1 MNIVEVI
8 PITKSVRID
17 TLTYYTTKKV
27 SVGNLVT
34 VPIRK
39 KDVTALVINITDG
52 HDMKESLKSSS
63 YALKKIK
70 GVLKKKLF
78 NKEFIR
84 TVAEVSD
91 YYATSTGLVLNQLS
105 STKII
110 ENSDKIKVVNEI
122 KKIEEKKESLTYVI
136 QADRDDRYSQ
146 YKNYIRERFAQ
157 KESVIFI
164 VPTQSDIDFAEE
176 YITRG
181 IKERVFTLSPSM
193 TKTKLI
199 SLWND
204 SLASEKP
211 VVIITT
217 QTMMHIPRSDVGA
230 IIIERESSPA
240 YKTLRRPYTDGRKVA
255 QIYAKHLGIRLVLG
269 DTLLT
274 IETLN
279 KVTEQVYI
287 ELSSLTFRSLTPA
300 STELIDM
307 TEVENSPTISISSE
321 LVDMLEQAKSENAN
335 SFIFTARKGMF
346 SSVVCDDCKH
356 VRKCT
361 FCSSPLVLHGG
372 PDPTNKDF
380 LFRCHSCGEEQHAG
394 GLCPDCKS
402 WKLTTLGIGIQQVER
417 DIIDL
422 MPDSKVFVLSK
433 DTTST
438 PRKAKLIVDEYYKT
452 PGSILV
458 GTEMSL
464 PYLTENIEYVAVSS
478 LDTLFSLPDFR
489 IRERIMHIL
498 LALRKISFKKLLL
511 QTRHPD
517 EAIFDYGLSGNLISF
532 YREEEKL
539 RERFGY
545 PPFMVL
551 IKITR
556 ADKKEVV
563 ENEMSELEKFFAP
576 HTFHTYPAFTEKVKG
591 LYVMHGLLRLS
602 PNEWVDKELVNKLR
616 MLPPN
621 YRVEVDA
628 QSLL

>member
-8 PITKSVRID
+8 PITKSIRID
-17 TLTYYTTKKV
+17 TLTYYTTKKI

-52 HDMKESLKSSS
+52 KDMKESLRSSKF
-63 YALKKIK
+63 ALKKVK
-70 GVLKKKLF
+70 GILKKKIF
-78 NKEFIR
+78 KKEFIR
-84 TVAEVSD
+84 TVAEISD
-91 YYATSTGLVLNQLS
+91 YYATNTGLVLNQLTS
-105 STKII
+105 KKII
-110 ENSDKIKVVNEI
+110 EGSEKIKIVEQKTPN
-122 KKIEEKKESLTYVI
+122 KEKEESLTYVI

-146 YKNYIRERFAQ
+146 YKNYIRERFAH

-164 VPTQSDIDFAEE
+164 VPTQSDIDFANE
-176 YITRG
+176 YITKG
-181 IKERVFTLSPSM
+181 INNRVFTLSS
-193 TKTKLI
+193 TYSKTKLI
-199 SLWND
+199 STWNKI
-204 SLASEKP
+204 LGSENP
-211 VVIITT
+211 VVVIAT
-217 QTMMHIPRSDVGA
+217 QGMMHIPRNDIGA

-240 YKTLRRPYTDGRKVA
+240 YKALRRPYTDGRKVA
-255 QIYAKHLGIRLVLG
+255 QIYAKHLGVRLIFG

-279 KVTEQVYI
+279 KVNEQLYM
-287 ELSSLTFRSLTPA
+287 ELSPLVFRSLTPA
-300 STELIDM
+300 TTELIDM
-307 TEVENSPTISISSE
+307 SEKKDAPTVSISNE
-321 LVDMLEQAKSENAN
+321 ILEMLKNAKEESAH

-356 VRKCT
+356 VRTCT

-372 PDPTNKDF
+372 PDPTNKNF

-417 DIIDL
+417 DINEL
-422 MPDSKVFVLSK
+422 LPKSKTFVLSK
-433 DTTST
+433 DTAST
-438 PRKAKLIVDEYYKT
+438 PKKAKAIVEEYYKT
-452 PGSILV
+452 PGSILI

-464 PYLTENIEYVAVSS
+464 PYLNDDIEYVGVSS

-498 LALRKISFKKLLL
+498 LALRKIAFKKILL

-517 EAIFDYGLSGNLISF
+517 ELIFEHGLSGNLVSF
-532 YREEEKL
+532 YREEEKM

-545 PPFMVL
+545 PPFMTL

-563 ENEMSELEKFFAP
+563 EQEMSELENFFKP
-576 HTFHTYPAFTEKVKG
+576 HTFHTYPAFTEKVKNA
-591 LYVMHGLLRLS
+591 YVMHGLIRLEPS
-602 PNEWVDKELVNKLR
+602 NWPDKELSEKIR